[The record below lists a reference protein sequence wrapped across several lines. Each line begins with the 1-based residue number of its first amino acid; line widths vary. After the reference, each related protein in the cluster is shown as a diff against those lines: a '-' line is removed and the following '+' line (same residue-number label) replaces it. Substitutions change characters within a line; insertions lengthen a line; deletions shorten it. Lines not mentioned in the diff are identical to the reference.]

1 MFKTNLL
8 GSSSVVV
15 DVSSISLSI
24 LLSCC
29 FGGSTD
35 GVVIHG
41 GLLGFSS
48 TLLQDNASA
57 SAGMGRWCT
66 VKHDAEDEDEGEWE
80 GDGDN
85 CDFCSGEEPLV
96 SCVDS

>member
-1 MFKTNLL
+1 MFTTNLL

-48 TLLQDNASA
+48 TLLQDDASA
-57 SAGMGRWCT
+57 SEGMGRWCT
-66 VKHDAEDEDEGEWE
+66 VKHDAEDEGEWE
-80 GDGDN
+80 GDGEN
-85 CDFCSGEEPLV
+85 CDFCSGEEPLA